1 MEDMLLQKRVC
12 TVGKMTVKQ
21 PLYVRGK
28 QHKITDPDHD
38 RDYNAVDVNQ
48 TKFESSI
55 FEGLSRY
62 GFMVWRSDQNRTVY
76 VVDKTDTIDDLHF
89 TLVKAR

>member
-62 GFMVWRSDQNRTVY
+62 GLVDVELMTTERCTWWTRPTRS
-76 VVDKTDTIDDLHF
+76 TISTSHL
-89 TLVKAR
+89 